1 MMKKNVIT
9 AMVLLCAVLV
19 IPACN
24 QDKSAKRADKEMEQL
39 KDDLKDAGESARAVA
54 EAEREKALAAADE
67 LIREFEKKL
76 QQYEEVVAEKNAQ
89 IDAGTREAIDRMK
102 AEKQALEKEFDRMK
116 TASEEQWQEWKS
128 EFSHDMEE
136 LEESV
141 KKFFSDDV

>member
-1 MMKKNVIT
+1 MKKNGFIV
-9 AMVLLCAVLV
+9 MVLVFAVLA

-24 QDKSAKRADKEMEQL
+24 QDKAAKKADKEMEQL
-39 KDDLKDAGESARAVA
+39 KEDLKDAGESARAVA
-54 EAEREKALAAADE
+54 ESEREKALEAADE

-76 QQYEEVVAEKNAQ
+76 QRYEEAIAEKNAQ

-116 TASEEQWQEWKS
+116 SASEEQWKAWKS
-128 EFSHDMEE
+128 EFSHDMKE
-136 LEESV
+136 LEESL

>member
-1 MMKKNVIT
+1 MKKNVFT

-24 QDKSAKRADKEMEQL
+24 QDKAAKRADKEMEQL

-136 LEESV
+136 LEESL